1 MRKILPVLMALIGL
15 SVGVGAGVF
24 LRPAH
29 EKALAANPCGELSQK
44 VEEGATANEG
54 VATREYVKLN
64 NQFVVPVVESGDV
77 SSLVIMSL
85 SLEVKL
91 GNTEKVYSLEPKI
104 RDAFLQ
110 VLFDHA
116 NSGGFRGDFT
126 ETANMDQLRRALFET
141 AQRTLGDSATNV
153 LISDIVRQ
161 DMK

>member
-1 MRKILPVLMALIGL
+1 MRRFLPVLMALIGL
-15 SVGVGAGVF
+15 SAGVGAGIF
-24 LRPAH
+24 LRPTH
-29 EKALAANPCGELSQK
+29 EEALATNPCGELSQK
-44 VEEGATANEG
+44 VEEDVAAHEGA
-54 VATREYVKLN
+54 ATREYVKLN
-64 NQFVVPVVESGDV
+64 NQFVIPVVESGDV

-91 GNTEKVYSLEPKI
+91 GNTEKVYAIEPKI

-116 NSGGFRGDFT
+116 NSGGFRGAFT
-126 ETANMDQLRRALFET
+126 EAANMDQLRRALFET
-141 AQRTLGDSATNV
+141 AQKILGDTATNV